1 VQRSSLPRPAKAPH
15 GRESARHLEAT
26 SRDAGEEDAVEGD
39 EERDLSRRR
48 AEEAALYMESRC
60 DSTQAGSGAGPQ
72 REEADS
78 ESRLGP
84 VTQMWIGDLPGW
96 ILRKVHFT
104 CGEEILP
111 RL

>member
-72 REEADS
+72 REEAEGGTGVGGWRWGARRGAATRWGSFSTSRS
-78 ESRLGP
+78 EMERAP
-84 VTQMWIGDLPGW
+84 
-96 ILRKVHFT
+96 
-104 CGEEILP
+104 
-111 RL
+111 